1 MAESVYERYCRIRD
15 KAGYK
20 DSDVAIG
27 AKITKSTFSDWKS
40 GRYTPKQQKLQKIAD
55 FLKVSSEYLMTG
67 KDSDE
72 NTLPESEYELSNVY
86 FSLAREAEQNG
97 IDPRDIK
104 MAIEMLKK
112 IREEERNE
120 RLKK

>member
-1 MAESVYERYCRIRD
+1 MTESVYERYCRIRD
-15 KAGYK
+15 NAGYK

-55 FLKVSSEYLMTG
+55 FLHVSFEYLMTG
-67 KDSDE
+67 NDSDV
-72 NTLPESEYELSNVY
+72 NVQSESEYELGNVY
-86 FSLAREAEQNG
+86 FSLAREAEENG

-104 MAIEMLKK
+104 MAIDMIKK
-112 IREEERNE
+112 IREEEKNAQ
-120 RLKK
+120 LNK